1 MGRPHLTRRRRA
13 VLGYVAFCLV
23 AVAGVYV
30 IKGLGVALIVAGV
43 IGAAS
48 FLLLA
53 DVDEEVKVEPPA
65 VNVPWPQR
73 FHDPTL

>member
-1 MGRPHLTRRRRA
+1 MGRVRLTRRRRA

-23 AVAGVYV
+23 IVAGVFV

-48 FLLLA
+48 MLLLT
-53 DVDEEVKVEPPA
+53 DVEEGTGEPPA
-65 VNVPWPQR
+65 VAVAPQR
-73 FHDPTL
+73 FFDPTL